1 MKGIKLTPL
10 LLFVLLLVVLVISVT
25 FGKMGNMEGFVA
37 FQKEKSPL
45 DKVWI
50 PQYSKNEQVHK
61 LNDNMFFDSRN
72 GNLIELDAEEYSPTA
87 NTPTQSTTTT
97 NANTSILPAT
107 STTQSTTNANTSIL
121 PATSTTQSSTMNNVP
136 SAATT
141 DSTQPYAKD
150 TAMIITT
157 AGVETA
163 VRTAVATAAPYIKEF
178 SEKRM
183 AQDMQVNVGAPNVQ
197 GSQSANETAAL
208 VTPTSDIAPG
218 SGATAVTGS
227 GATAVT
233 GSGATAAATSS
244 NATTAD
250 AKTPADAKAVQAVL
264 DAAKAASPSS
274 VKIDGLTNMVD
285 TTGVTITRVIIS
297 PRNGQSS
304 TIYDIKPTDIAPRDT
319 TESKNTTVS
328 SSYKS
333 WKYESQCANTSKKT
347 VFYIPWKEYTYIIIV
362 DKTDNN
368 PYSLYAFGTNND
380 VGHKTFSKQDIAEIY
395 SQTLLDEKTNS
406 AINEPLYNNQS
417 VYKISKN
424 VAYDIQRGNTVI
436 LPSGQGEQVSVHN
449 RDGVKVDLSVIKP
462 DEKGTISSLSFS
474 PWIIKIGGKTAGFCM
489 PHKDTTVI
497 CLLSDNGTP
506 SLINVKR
513 FTAAGVDVEGV
524 QQSAEKP
531 AVDVSE
537 SSDYILKTQIVPPVC
552 PTCPACPGN
561 VTCTNCGGQGGSGT
575 LATDG
580 KSMVGDQAPENN
592 GKRQGGVVRQAIS
605 DTTGL
610 AKDVVSGADDLVRDA
625 ASGTAGLAKDAVG
638 GTVGLAKDAVGGTVG
653 LAIDAVG
660 GTVGLA
666 KDVVGGTV
674 GLAKDTVS
682 GATGLLTGAVS
693 GVAGLFKPNSTQYQN
708 NQPQFQNNAINSTMQ
723 SSSGRRGG
731 SYGGQMVD
739 NTTYFGALP
748 ERPSTNY
755 MPITAD
761 FSAFAR

>member
-10 LLFVLLLVVLVISVT
+10 LLFVLLLVVLVISVA

-50 PQYSKNEQVHK
+50 PQYSKNEKVHK

-72 GNLIELDAEEYSPTA
+72 GNLIELDAEEYSQTAQPTA
-87 NTPTQSTTTT
+87 QT
-97 NANTSILPAT
+97 T
-107 STTQSTTNANTSIL
+107 STNT
-121 PATSTTQSSTMNNVP
+121 AP

-141 DSTQPYAKD
+141 DATQPYAKD

-163 VRTAVATAAPYIKEF
+163 VRTAAPFIKEIADKKMGLYMIPG
-178 SEKRM
+178 S
-183 AQDMQVNVGAPNVQ
+183 VGAPVVQ
-197 GSQSANETAAL
+197 GAPSAPEVAAPIVAQSAPMTSVASAPAASVKTASASAPA
-208 VTPTSDIAPG
+208 VPTA
-218 SGATAVTGS
+218 
-227 GATAVT
+227 
-233 GSGATAAATSS
+233 
-244 NATTAD
+244 
-250 AKTPADAKAVQAVL
+250 TPASAPAVPPATPASAPVVPP
-264 DAAKAASPSS
+264 AAPVVPPSAPS
-274 VKIDGLTNMVD
+274 LSLNTKVPEALTNMVD

-304 TIYDIKPTDIAPRDT
+304 TIYDITPTDIEPRDT
-319 TESKNTTVS
+319 NESKTTSVS

-347 VFYIPWKEYTYIIIV
+347 VFYIPWKENTYIIIV

-368 PYSLYAFGTNND
+368 PYSLCMFGPNNE
-380 VGHKTFSKQDIAEIY
+380 VGHKIFSKQDIAEIY
-395 SQTLLDEKTNS
+395 SQTMLDEKTNS
-406 AINEPLYNNQS
+406 AINEPLYQNQS

-424 VAYDIQRGNTVI
+424 VEYDIQRGNTVI
-436 LPSGQGEQVSVHN
+436 LPSGQGDQVNVYN

-462 DEKGTISSLSFS
+462 AEKGSISSLSFS

-497 CLLSDNGTP
+497 CLLSDNGSPT
-506 SLINVKR
+506 LINVKR
-513 FTAAGVDVEGV
+513 FNPTGVDVEGV
-524 QQSAEKP
+524 QMATEKSAT
-531 AVDVSE
+531 DVSE

-580 KSMVGDQAPENN
+580 KSIVGDQAPEQN
-592 GKRQGGVVRQAIS
+592 GKRQGGLVRQVVS

-610 AKDVVSGADDLVRDA
+610 ARDVVSGTDDLVRDA

-653 LAIDAVG
+653 LAKDAVG

-693 GVAGLFKPNSTQYQN
+693 GVAGLFKPNQT
-708 NQPQFQNNAINSTMQ
+708 NQPQFQNNQPQYQNNAMNNTMQ

-731 SYGGQMVD
+731 PYGGQTID
-739 NTTYFGALP
+739 NTTYYGALP
-748 ERPSTNY
+748 DRPSANY
-755 MPITAD
+755 MPVTAD
-761 FSAFAR
+761 FSAFSR